1 MNFNLFNN
9 YHSLTPIVV
18 PLEILSDH
26 IFTHCTLKEL
36 SITALSCKPLRCA
49 VAFRCRELAIEIL
62 SNAKLL
68 EYDATGEII
77 GNPLKIIDNLTRE
90 FFKEKRLSTPK
101 FKEEAKSP
109 IESLDRLIQVLNDNK
124 LMRTLFNEILDKD
137 FNNEKI
143 CCLIASQISGPV
155 LENSK
160 GGQRCRPLLSTAC
173 INGQSHLIK
182 VLLSRGVNPNGLP
195 NTIYSPMACAI
206 RNKHQN
212 VVDILKNYDADAD
225 KKDKLGRSAKDRAL
239 RLNLTNMLLNQAGIS
254 SLKVETGGAPFC
266 NTSLA
271 VFKTLTS
278 AEPI

>member
-1 MNFNLFNN
+1 MKFNLFNN
-9 YHSLTPIVV
+9 YNSLTSIVV

-36 SITALSCKPLRCA
+36 SVIALSNKPLRCA

-62 SNAKLL
+62 AKAKLL
-68 EYDATGEII
+68 DYDATGEII
-77 GNPLKIIDNLTRE
+77 GNPLEIINNLAKE
-90 FFKEKRLSTPK
+90 FFKEKRLSIPK
-101 FKEEAKSP
+101 FEEEAKSP
-109 IESLDRLIQVLNDNK
+109 IESLDRLIKVLNDNK
-124 LMRTLFNEILDKD
+124 LMRSLFNEILDKD

-160 GGQRCRPLLSTAC
+160 GGQRCRPLLATAC
-173 INGQSHLIK
+173 INRQSHLVK

-195 NTIYSPMACAI
+195 NTIYSPLACAI
-206 RNKHQN
+206 KNKHQD
-212 VVDILKNYDADAD
+212 VADILKNYNADAD

-239 RLNLTNMLLNQAGIS
+239 RLDLTTMLLNQAGLS
-254 SLKVETGGAPFC
+254 SLNVETGGAPFC

-278 AEPI
+278 AVPN